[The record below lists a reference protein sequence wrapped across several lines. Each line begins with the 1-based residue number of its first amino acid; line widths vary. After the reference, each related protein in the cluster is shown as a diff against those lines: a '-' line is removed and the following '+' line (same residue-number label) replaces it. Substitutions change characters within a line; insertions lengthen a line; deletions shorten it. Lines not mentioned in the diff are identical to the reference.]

1 MTEGTNQSAPAVDDR
16 AAIGLR
22 ATLANVARVAGPPL
36 LFGFRLWASV
46 CTALFVAFW
55 LQLDDPHWAGTSAAI
70 VCQQYL
76 GASLRKAR
84 YRIIGTVVGAVTV
97 VILAAWF
104 PQDRVGFL
112 VGLALWSGICAF
124 GATLFRN
131 FASYAAA
138 LAGYTAAIIAAG
150 ILGATGGAS
159 SEVFMLAVTRASE
172 ISIGILS
179 AGLVLAGS
187 DFGAAPRRLAAKF
200 AEISGDIAAGFRSS
214 LEVAGSESFDAQTPV
229 RRELIRQVVA
239 LDPVIDQAIGE
250 SSKLRYHSPVLE
262 AAVDGL
268 FGALAAWRGVLARL
282 GRSAPATAKAEA
294 EAIMRTMGPEL
305 RSVLLPGE
313 AGSWM
318 TDPVD
323 LQRRYG
329 TAVRGLVAMPANTP
343 SLRLLTDQTANVLA
357 GLITVLEALAV
368 LVVDPAR
375 VHSPGRNTKLY
386 VPDWLPPV
394 VNAGRAFAAI
404 GAVELFW
411 VVTGW
416 PNGGIA
422 IVFVT
427 VVVLLLSPR
436 GELAFLGSVALA
448 LGTIAAIPIAAAI
461 KFAAFPAIETFPAF
475 CLILGA
481 FFIPVGAAMV
491 QSRQPGL
498 AVIWT
503 ALAINLLP
511 ILQPANQ
518 LNYNTA
524 QFYNSALAIFVGC
537 VVGPIL
543 FLLVPPLSPAFR
555 TKRLLD
561 LTLRDLGR
569 LAIES
574 VPMDARSWRGR
585 IHSRLTALPDSAEPL
600 QRAQLLAALSVGT
613 EIIHLR
619 QEMVELDLG
628 PELDLALENLAQG
641 NSTAATAQLA
651 SLDRR
656 VASIVDFGTR
666 TSLALRTR
674 GRILLISDALAEH
687 RAYFDTGGPG

>member
-1 MTEGTNQSAPAVDDR
+1 MRNGIDQSAVGWGGA
-16 AAIGLR
+16 L
-22 ATLANVARVAGPPL
+22 TSVARSAGPPL
-36 LFGFRLWASV
+36 LFGLRLWASV
-46 CTALFVAFW
+46 CTALAVAFW

-84 YRIIGTVVGAVTV
+84 FRIIGTLGGAVIV
-97 VILAAWF
+97 VMLAALF

-112 VGLALWSGICAF
+112 MGLALWSGICAF
-124 GATLFRN
+124 GATVFRN

-172 ISIGILS
+172 ISIGIVS

-187 DFGAAPRRLAAKF
+187 DFGGAPRRLAAKL
-200 AEISGDIAAGFRSS
+200 AQISGDIAAGFKSS
-214 LEVAGSESFDAQTPV
+214 LQFAGSELFDAQQPV
-229 RRELIRQVVA
+229 RRELIQRVIA
-239 LDPVIDQAIGE
+239 LSPLIDQAIGE
-250 SSKLRYHSPVLE
+250 SSKVRHHSPVLD

-268 FGALAAWRGVLARL
+268 FGALAGWRAILSRL
-282 GRSAPATAKAEA
+282 GQSAPDTARAEA
-294 EAIMRTMGPEL
+294 QGIMRTMGPEL
-305 RSVLLPGE
+305 HSVLLRGE
-313 AGSWM
+313 PGSWM
-318 TDPVD
+318 TDPVG
-323 LQRRYG
+323 LQHRYG

-343 SLRLLTDQTANVLA
+343 SLRLLSDQTAIVLA
-357 GLITVLEALAV
+357 GLMTVLEALAV

-375 VHSPGRNTKLY
+375 VRSPGRETKLY

-404 GAVELFW
+404 GAIELFW
-411 VVTGW
+411 VITGW
-416 PNGGIA
+416 PSGGTA
-422 IVFVT
+422 IVFVA

-436 GELAFLGSVALA
+436 GELAFLGAVALG

-461 KFAAFPAIETFPAF
+461 KFAALPAIETFPAF
-475 CLILGA
+475 CLVLGA
-481 FFIPVGAAMV
+481 FFIPVGAAMA

-511 ILQPANQ
+511 ILQPANEM
-518 LNYNTA
+518 NYNTA

-543 FLLVPPLSPAFR
+543 FLIVPPLSPAFR

-561 LTLRDLGR
+561 LTLSDLGR

-574 VPMDARSWRGR
+574 VPMNARSWRGR
-585 IHSRLTALPDSAEPL
+585 IQSRIAALPDSAEPL
-600 QRAQLLAALSVGT
+600 QRARLLAALSVGT
-613 EIIHLR
+613 EVIHLR

-628 PELDLALENLAQG
+628 PDFDLVLESLAQG
-641 NSTAATAQLA
+641 NSTAVTAQLVL
-651 SLDRR
+651 LDHR

-666 TSLALRTR
+666 TSLALCTR
-674 GRILLISDALAEH
+674 GRILLVSDALAEH
-687 RAYFDTGGPG
+687 RAYFEAGGPG